1 MRVAAY
7 ITEYESKS
15 TGGCEPRFGRLHSHV
30 FPFVYRHVV
39 RGDGRKAEKIC
50 ELSCGV
56 ERSCPTVLVPS
67 FDYNPSLPETP
78 FLSPIQSCY
87 LIKHEAI
94 NPQQHLYPNSNI
106 LKKKI
111 ISLQKSCMSK
121 QPKSPRSTRSA
132 LCHQTPSLPKPT
144 QNLGS
149 LLDSE
154 LEIWGCRFKAGR
166 ARCKARSLRKAVA
179 LIMLRPRKL
188 TIAIRS
194 FPSFRVFPLVFL

>member
-1 MRVAAY
+1 MICFLRHHSAASCAAYLGGDPGPWKLINTTFSSSMRVAAY

-15 TGGCEPRFGRLHSHV
+15 TGVCEPRFGRLHSHV

-50 ELSCGV
+50 ELSCEV

-106 LKKKI
+106 LKKYIYFPAKK
-111 ISLQKSCMSK
+111 L
-121 QPKSPRSTRSA
+121 
-132 LCHQTPSLPKPT
+132 HV
-144 QNLGS
+144 
-149 LLDSE
+149 
-154 LEIWGCRFKAGR
+154 KA
-166 ARCKARSLRKAVA
+166 
-179 LIMLRPRKL
+179 
-188 TIAIRS
+188 T
-194 FPSFRVFPLVFL
+194 